1 VCDEETRIKESDDDS
16 CTFFF
21 CILITPH
28 YYSLFLSSTSFTV
41 FVVRVLGYFTV
52 LDV

>member
-1 VCDEETRIKESDDDS
+1 VMRKLASKSRTMIRVH
-16 CTFFF
+16 FF

>member
-1 VCDEETRIKESDDDS
+1 MCDEETRIKVGRL
-16 CTFFF
+16 FVYIFF